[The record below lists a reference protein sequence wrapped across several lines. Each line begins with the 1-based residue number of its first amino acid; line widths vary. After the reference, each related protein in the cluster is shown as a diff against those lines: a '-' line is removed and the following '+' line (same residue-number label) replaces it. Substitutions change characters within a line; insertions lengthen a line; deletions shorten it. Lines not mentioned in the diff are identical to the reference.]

1 MRKILNTSLFL
12 ALQGLSAINSTASE
26 CACPV
31 VESYT
36 VLELETLIGQEE
48 TTHQRP
54 QDFTS
59 VVVSGSPPTSSR
71 RKVFT
76 PENKQE
82 LVEFVQ
88 TNTDNHFSSDD
99 LNELDTIGKTQT
111 AYLGFYHLHISTT
124 FPFEAKF
131 SCLDFAG
138 NIKVRGSTGIGPCE
152 HANGMIRLMTS
163 DQKFMYIRH
172 GEKPIGVADLWSFCQ
187 TAEIDPCKITLP
199 HFLIHTDKDFKTP
212 PTDCVLTKTPFGL
225 IRHKYIV
232 EFDPCMNTSPSPS
245 SSSSTSNPE
254 PVLTLTYST
263 PFSFCLTDIVHKQVY
278 ASGCITKEDQLL
290 PYVQSRFNHGCK
302 PSTYGEYDE

>member
-12 ALQGLSAINSTASE
+12 ALQELSALNSTATE
-26 CACPV
+26 CAFPV
-31 VESYT
+31 VESYA
-36 VLELETLIGQEE
+36 VCELETLIGQEK
-48 TTHQRP
+48 TTPQKP

-76 PENKQE
+76 PKNKQE

-99 LNELDTIGKTQT
+99 LNGLDTIGETKT
-111 AYLGFYHLHISTT
+111 AYFGFYHLHISTT
-124 FPFEAKF
+124 FPFESKF
-131 SCLDFAG
+131 SCLDFVG
-138 NIKVRGSTGIGPCE
+138 DIKVRGSTGIGPCE

-172 GEKPIGVADLWSFCQ
+172 GEVPIEITDLWNFCQ
-187 TAEIDPCKITLP
+187 TAEIDICKITLP

-212 PTDCVLTKTPFGL
+212 STDCVLTKTPFGL
-225 IRHKYIV
+225 IRNKYIV
-232 EFDPCMNTSPSPS
+232 EFDPCMNESPSPS
-245 SSSSTSNPE
+245 SSSSTNNLE
-254 PVLTLTYST
+254 PILTLIYSM

-278 ASGCITKEDQLL
+278 ASGYIAQEDQLL
-290 PYVQSRFNHGCK
+290 PYVQSRFNHGCR